1 MSDCPPTREEIREM
15 LSDAAKRLRE
25 HHGAIAS
32 RIDCG
37 CGDLAAQLDGLSE
50 SIVGLLEDR
59 DRLDALEREV
69 NSGVRGNGV
78 AVFPYTRLNGVR
90 HISLVE
96 LGDAKRYVV
105 QWGPKG
111 AREAGELA
119 GDQGREIR
127 GGSVLQG
134 RSRPKREGR
143 PGRRR

>member
-96 LGDAKRYVV
+96 LGDEDGSDLGDEFAI
-105 QWGPKG
+105 GLTL
-111 AREAGELA
+111 REAVDA
-119 GDQGREIR
+119 ARHQPA
-127 GGSVLQG
+127 SP
-134 RSRPKREGR
+134 SRASLPEDSTNG
-143 PGRRR
+143 